1 MLLAAATL
9 ALPMIDEAHDPR
21 LVEFNAELRR
31 AEREIASSEH
41 AAMLISKSHGVKL
54 PGFDGLLDALTS
66 GRTARKRTDAA
77 APPAAANR
85 TAAANTSACDAAT
98 TAEQSYGVLDLT
110 DAGTLV
116 LMQAVAPFETRRDLA
131 LGANVDC
138 DALRARI
145 RAVFSAGMDLD
156 VVVKVHRER
165 GRRRDD
171 CVVAIVQELDDKK

>member
-77 APPAAANR
+77 APLAANR
-85 TAAANTSACDAAT
+85 TAANTSACDAAT

-131 LGANVDC
+131 LGANVNC

>member
-1 MLLAAATL
+1 MLLAASAF

-41 AAMLISKSHGVKL
+41 EAMLISKSHGVKL

-66 GRTARKRTDAA
+66 GRTARKRTDT
-77 APPAAANR
+77 APPAANR
-85 TAAANTSACDAAT
+85 TTAANTSACDAAT

>member
-1 MLLAAATL
+1 MLLAASAF

-66 GRTARKRTDAA
+66 GRTALKRTDAA
-77 APPAAANR
+77 PPAANR
-85 TAAANTSACDAAT
+85 TAVANTSACDAAT

-131 LGANVDC
+131 LGANVNC

>member
-1 MLLAAATL
+1 MLLAAATF

-77 APPAAANR
+77 APPDANR
-85 TAAANTSACDAAT
+85 TAANTSACDAAT

-131 LGANVDC
+131 LGANVNC

>member
-77 APPAAANR
+77 PPLAANR
-85 TAAANTSACDAAT
+85 TATANTSACDAAT

-131 LGANVDC
+131 LGANVNC

>member
-1 MLLAAATL
+1 MVGK
-9 ALPMIDEAHDPR
+9 P
-21 LVEFNAELRR
+21 
-31 AEREIASSEH
+31 
-41 AAMLISKSHGVKL
+41 VKW
-54 PGFDGLLDALTS
+54 FC
-66 GRTARKRTDAA
+66 R
-77 APPAAANR
+77 PPNPK
-85 TAAANTSACDAAT
+85 
-98 TAEQSYGVLDLT
+98 GKL
-110 DAGTLV
+110 
-116 LMQAVAPFETRRDLA
+116 QAVAPFETRRDLA

>member
-1 MLLAAATL
+1 
-9 ALPMIDEAHDPR
+9 
-21 LVEFNAELRR
+21 
-31 AEREIASSEH
+31 
-41 AAMLISKSHGVKL
+41 MLISKSHGVKL
-54 PGFDGLLDALTS
+54 PADGLLDALTS
-66 GRTARKRTDAA
+66 GRTRMSGPTPP
-77 APPAAANR
+77 APPAANR
-85 TAAANTSACDAAT
+85 TAANTSACDAAT

-131 LGANVDC
+131 LGANVNC

>member
-77 APPAAANR
+77 APPAANR

-110 DAGTLV
+110 EAGTLV